1 MQKSN
6 DRSIKGSFCFNISGV
21 VLFHGTVRELLFE
34 RSGMM
39 VRSVGLRNKSGR
51 RLGTSLASASRSFFP
66 KTEKKEKEKEKGMSQ
81 DILYV
86 IC

>member
-34 RSGMM
+34 
-39 VRSVGLRNKSGR
+39 SVGLRNKSGR